1 MVPLF
6 QGLLSQTVPTFST
19 VDRFGGFKSDI
30 KVAALD
36 S

>member
-6 QGLLSQTVPTFST
+6 QSLLSQTAPTFST

-30 KVAALD
+30 KITALN